1 MSRHRQAGLSLQ
13 PSETAVLHVASR
25 IYAAYIQTGRVEAG
39 QETTMIQRAIEEA
52 YHMAVLVDRVVVSD
66 DEMG

>member
-1 MSRHRQAGLSLQ
+1 MSRRGQASLSLQ

-25 IYAAYIQTGRVEAG
+25 IYAAFIQTGQVPAG
-39 QETTMIQRAIEEA
+39 QEVAMMQRAIEQA
-52 YHMAVLVDRVVVSD
+52 YHMAKMVDHVVMSD